1 VYVSYDG
8 DHVSDHHVV
17 FDSVVFDSV
26 VFDYLGVFDYSDV
39 FDCHN
44 LPHRPLNLESP
55 PLYDDILQKD
65 HHQD

>member
-8 DHVSDHHVV
+8 DDVFYRHVV
-17 FDSVVFDSV
+17 FDSVI
-26 VFDYLGVFDYSDV
+26 FDYSDVFEPVVFDYSDV